1 MSSAFSHA
9 HTFSS
14 RNKMIQ
20 MTERAIRKALDLQK
34 ENREWETKSPR
45 LYLEGKGCDG
55 FFYGVT
61 FDDPTETDLRVL
73 QEKEGVSIEIL
84 VDPDTHPFVE
94 NVLIDWVEDTRGT
107 GFLVHNPDH
116 RKFRGKF
123 FKRPAWQQRL
133 EEKRGT
139 CSM

>member
-1 MSSAFSHA
+1 
-9 HTFSS
+9 
-14 RNKMIQ
+14 MIQ
-20 MTERAIRKALDLQK
+20 ITERAIHKAIALQAENK
-34 ENREWETKSPR
+34 EWHSKFPR

-61 FDDPTETDLRVL
+61 FDEASETDMRIPL
-73 QEKEGVSIEIL
+73 EKEGVSIEIL

-107 GFLVHNPDH
+107 GFLIHNPDQ

-123 FKRPAWQQRL
+123 FKRPAWQ
-133 EEKRGT
+133 EKLGAIRG
-139 CSM
+139 SMETTGEAAAPKSCFK